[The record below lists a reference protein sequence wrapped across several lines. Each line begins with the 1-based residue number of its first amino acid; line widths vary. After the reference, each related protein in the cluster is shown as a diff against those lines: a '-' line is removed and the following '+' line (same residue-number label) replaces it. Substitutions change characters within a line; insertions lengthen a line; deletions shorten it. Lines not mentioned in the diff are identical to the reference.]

1 MPRSSFD
8 FNRGVTQWRMEPLT
22 GDPYAG
28 EFAFTLGY
36 DGLVPRYEDVA
47 YGDYFQ
53 TTQSITTTNVAL
65 IRCHVNIQ
73 QPFSLPDFEDVSQDF
88 QLIEES
94 VDSPGNRV
102 VIARGVSE
110 ADINRTLVV
119 TGATNAA
126 NNQSFKVVGICDSVT
141 VFVDRAVV
149 TEGPRSTISATLLGA
164 RWKFSILIDNVEY
177 VKCIQSDR
185 EAGFYRDD
193 LMAHVSKLTGAHNI
207 SFRITLVEH
216 DPTNLYN
223 IAPPLEGMIFW
234 VKGDADLLPT
244 SGDFVS
250 WADQGGQAQDL
261 NLTGVNPPQTGV
273 DTIDGVPALTFP
285 AADDGAYAARASAMK
300 DRNGNTLAQGT
311 ARTIMAVFRPTLHST
326 VTRIGGPVFATA
338 DQPNFEC
345 LFQIENW
352 FTFNDAWFIFDNI
365 WSFSGYQRL
374 APVTAVATW
383 EDVNVLGEWRSS
395 GGSVGLAIAFAVNG
409 GADQPLTDAGAIP
422 TTVQAGITGGAAGN
436 TFAVGNCWNNSGN
449 VIAANFHG
457 CIAEII
463 MWDYDL
469 STNVS
474 ARNKA
479 IAYFANKYP
488 SIDI

>member
-1 MPRSSFD
+1 
-8 FNRGVTQWRMEPLT
+8 MEPLT

-28 EFAFTLGY
+28 QFAFTLGY
-36 DGLVPRYEDVA
+36 DGLVPRYEDIA

-53 TTQSITTTNVAL
+53 TTQGLTTNDVAL

-73 QPFSLPDFEDVSQDF
+73 QPASLPDFEDVSQDF
-88 QLIEES
+88 QLIAES

-119 TGATNAA
+119 TGATNSA
-126 NNQSFKVVGICDSVT
+126 NNQSFKVVGVCDSVT
-141 VFVDRAVV
+141 AYVDRVVV

-164 RWKFSILIDNVEY
+164 RWKFSLLVDGEEY
-177 VKCIQSDR
+177 VKCIQSNR

-193 LMAHVSKLTGAHNI
+193 LMAHVSKLTGDHDF

-223 IAPPLEGMIFW
+223 TAPPLEGMIFW
-234 VKGDADLLPT
+234 VKGDTELVSSGSDL
-244 SGDFVS
+244 VS

-261 NLTGVNPPQTGV
+261 VLVSTPAPQTGV
-273 DTIDGVPALTFP
+273 DTIDGIPAVTFP
-285 AADDGAYAARASAMK
+285 AGDDSVYAARNTAMK
-300 DRNGNTLAQGT
+300 DRNGATLAQGT
-311 ARTIMAVFRPTLHST
+311 ARTIMAVFRPSLHDT
-326 VTRIGGPVFATA
+326 VTRIGGPVFSLA

-345 LFQIENW
+345 LFQVENW
-352 FTFNDAWFIFDNI
+352 YIYNDAWFLFDNI

-374 APVTAVATW
+374 GPVTSVATW
-383 EDVNVLGEWRSS
+383 QDVNVLGEWRSS
-395 GGSVGLAIAFAVNG
+395 GLEAGLNIQFAVNG
-409 GADQPLTDAGAIP
+409 GANEQLTDATP
-422 TTVQAGITGGAAGN
+422 NNTTVQAGVTAAGAGS

-449 VIAANFHG
+449 LIAANFHG

-474 ARNKA
+474 ARNQA
-479 IAYFANKYP
+479 LAYFANKYP
-488 SIDI
+488 SVGI